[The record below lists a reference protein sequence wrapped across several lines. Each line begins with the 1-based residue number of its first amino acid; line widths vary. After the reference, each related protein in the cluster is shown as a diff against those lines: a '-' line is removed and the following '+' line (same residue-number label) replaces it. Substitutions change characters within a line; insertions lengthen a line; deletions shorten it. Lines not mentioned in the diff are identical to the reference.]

1 LEPHLAINARRAGR
15 LEATKGRVWV
25 LGDNV
30 DTDVIYPGKYLPII
44 VPEEMALHALEG
56 IDPQFPSKLKPG
68 DIIVAGSNFGCG
80 SSREQAATCL
90 KAVGVAAVVAGSY
103 SRIFFRNALNQGLAL
118 VESRECRKRVKEGD
132 VVTIDFGR
140 GKILL
145 PEGELSFE
153 PLPSFLTEILEDG
166 GLIEHTKKKIAKER

>member
-1 LEPHLAINARRAGR
+1 MKG
-15 LEATKGRVWV
+15 TTGRVWV

-90 KAVGVAAVVAGSY
+90 KVVGVSAIVAGSY

-118 VESRECRKRVKEGD
+118 VESKECRKRVKDGD
-132 VVTIDFGR
+132 TISIDFGR
-140 GKILL
+140 GRILV
-145 PEGELSFE
+145 PGGEISFE
-153 PLPSFLTEILEDG
+153 PLPPFLMQILEDG
-166 GLIEHTKKKIAKER
+166 GLIEHTKRKIAEGK

>member
-1 LEPHLAINARRAGR
+1 MEG
-15 LEATKGRVWV
+15 TTGRVWV

-90 KAVGVAAVVAGSY
+90 KAVGVSAIVAGSY

-118 VESRECRKRVKEGD
+118 VESKECKKRVKEGD
-132 VVTIDFGR
+132 TITIDFGR
-140 GKILL
+140 GKILV
-145 PEGELSFE
+145 PGGEISFE
-153 PLPSFLTEILEDG
+153 PLPPFLMQILEDG
-166 GLIEHTKKKIAKER
+166 GLIEHTKRKIAQGK